1 MGRIT
6 IHLHGAPKEKSC
18 AELIG
23 MYGKRLIVK
32 GIKLEIHNSKKSL
45 EQYFADID
53 DGSNVILIDERGAH
67 YDSIEFAD
75 KVNNWLIDN
84 RNTNVAIG
92 PVDGWKEVWQNRQI
106 NLISLSKMTFPHE
119 LASVMLLEQLYRATQ
134 IASGSNY
141 HRS

>member
-18 AELIG
+18 GELID
-23 MYGKRLIVK
+23 MYGKRLTVK
-32 GIKLEIHNSKKSL
+32 GFKLEIHNSKKSL

-53 DGSNVILIDERGAH
+53 DGSNVILLDERGAH
-67 YDSIEFAD
+67 YDSVEFAD
-75 KVNNWLIDN
+75 KVNDWLIN
-84 RNTNVAIG
+84 SRNTNIAIG
-92 PVDGWKEVWQNRQI
+92 PVDGWKEVWQNRKI
-106 NLISLSKMTFPHE
+106 NLVSLSKMTFPHE

>member
-6 IHLHGAPKEKSC
+6 IHLHGAPKEKSYG
-18 AELIG
+18 ELID
-23 MYGKRLIVK
+23 MYSKRLTVK
-32 GIKLEIHNSKKSL
+32 GFKLEIHNSKKSL

-53 DGSNVILIDERGAH
+53 DGSNVILLDERGAH
-67 YDSIEFAD
+67 YDSVEFAD
-75 KVNNWLIDN
+75 KVNDWQINS
-84 RNTNVAIG
+84 RNTNIAIG
-92 PVDGWKEVWQNRQI
+92 PVDGWQEVWQNRKI
-106 NLISLSKMTFPHE
+106 NLVSLSKMTFPHE

>member
-18 AELIG
+18 GELID
-23 MYGKRLIVK
+23 MYIKRLTVK
-32 GIKLEIHNSKKSL
+32 GFKLEIHNSKKSL

-53 DGSNVILIDERGAH
+53 DGSNVILLDERGAH
-67 YDSIEFAD
+67 YDSVEFAD
-75 KVNNWLIDN
+75 KVNDWQINS
-84 RNTNVAIG
+84 RNTNIAIG
-92 PVDGWKEVWQNRQI
+92 PVDGWKEVWQNRKI
-106 NLISLSKMTFPHE
+106 NLVSLSKMTFPHE